1 MIRHWSGPSY
11 GRFRKSACTN
21 ILGFGGKEVAM
32 CQQGSADFAHYCN
45 CVCRKEKALLSHRLD
60 SHKPDS
66 HKPDSHMPDSHM
78 PDSHM
83 PDSHRPE
90 EDGPVTLCKIQ
101 CNYYAGYALVAAP
114 RPGILDRLN

>member
-1 MIRHWSGPSY
+1 MEGHFDPIQQATFATRQAKLQALQYLNTSAFSHDQGP
-11 GRFRKSACTN
+11 
-21 ILGFGGKEVAM
+21 
-32 CQQGSADFAHYCN
+32 GSAQHFFVPARRDN
-45 CVCRKEKALLSHRLD
+45 CVCRKEKASLSHRLD

-66 HKPDSHMPDSHM
+66 HTGSHT
-78 PDSHM
+78 DSHM

-101 CNYYAGYALVAAP
+101 CNYYAGYALVTAP